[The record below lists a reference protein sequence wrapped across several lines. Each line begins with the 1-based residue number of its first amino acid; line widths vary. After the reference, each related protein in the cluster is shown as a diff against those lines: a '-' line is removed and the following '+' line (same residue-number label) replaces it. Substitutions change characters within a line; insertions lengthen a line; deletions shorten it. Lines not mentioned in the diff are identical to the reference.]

1 MTEPAAGTDPGS
13 GPGEP
18 TPAVDL
24 ARMRQEYETAGID
37 EAQLPATPLPLFE
50 RWLEVATAA
59 GLPEPN
65 AMVVATVDRE
75 GQPWTRTVLL
85 KGITDGAFEF
95 YTNYGSA
102 KSAHLDANPRVSL
115 TFVWIPLRRQVT
127 ITGIAARVPAE
138 TSDRYWAVRP
148 RGSQLGGWA
157 SNQSR
162 PLTER
167 QALLDAYTRY
177 ERQFAALDD
186 VPRPAHWGGWAVRP
200 RTIEFWQGR
209 TNRLHDRFRY
219 TLHDADPVD
228 ASGAP
233 AVWHRTRL
241 AP

>member
-1 MTEPAAGTDPGS
+1 MTDAAGGTDPEFV
-13 GPGEP
+13 PGEATP
-18 TPAVDL
+18 TVDL
-24 ARMRQEYETAGID
+24 ARMRQEYETTGID
-37 EAQLPATPLPLFE
+37 ESQLPAAPLPLFE

-75 GQPWTRTVLL
+75 GQPWARTVLL

-115 TFVWIPLRRQVT
+115 AFVWIPLRRQVT
-127 ITGIAARVPAE
+127 ITGTAARVSAE

-167 QALLDAYTRY
+167 QALLDAYARY
-177 ERQFAALDD
+177 ERQFEALDD
-186 VPRPAHWGGWAVRP
+186 VPRPAHWGGWAVQP
-200 RTIEFWQGR
+200 RTMEFWQGR

-219 TLHDADPVD
+219 TLSDDDPVGE
-228 ASGAP
+228 SGP
-233 AVWHRTRL
+233 VLTWHRTRL